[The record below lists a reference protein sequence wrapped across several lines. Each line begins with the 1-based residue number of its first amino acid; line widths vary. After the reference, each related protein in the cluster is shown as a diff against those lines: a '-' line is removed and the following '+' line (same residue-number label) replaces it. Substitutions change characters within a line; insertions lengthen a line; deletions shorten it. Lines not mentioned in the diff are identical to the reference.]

1 MKYLFSLFILA
12 ALLTA
17 GCNAESAPSAGAG
30 GDGKIV
36 IVSTIFPPFDFAR
49 NIAGDKA
56 EISLLLPLS
65 SDSHSYEPSPRD
77 IIKIREADVF
87 LYVGGASDEWTE
99 SVFSGGDNVIAVR
112 LMDSVSLLEDDHA
125 HGSGYFSEYDEH
137 VWTSPRNAVLMA
149 LAISEALCAADPENA
164 EFYRNNAV
172 DYIARLE
179 ALDDTFREI
188 INSASRKTVVI
199 ADRFAFRYLTEEYGL
214 EYFAAFPG
222 CAEQTEP
229 SAQTL
234 AFLIEKI
241 REEEIPAV
249 FYGEL
254 SDMRTANSIS
264 RETGAQPLLLHS
276 CHTLSREMFDAGLG
290 YIELMEANAEE
301 LKKALN

>member
-1 MKYLFSLFILA
+1 MKYLFSLFIIS

-17 GCNAESAPSAGAG
+17 GCSAESVSSTGLDG
-30 GDGKIV
+30 GGKIV

-49 NIAGDKA
+49 NIAGDRA
-56 EISLLLPLS
+56 EISLLLPPS

-77 IIKIREADVF
+77 IIKIREADIF
-87 LYVGGASDEWTE
+87 LYIGGASDEWTE
-99 SVFSGGDNVIAVR
+99 SVFSGDDNVIAVR
-112 LMDSVSLLEDDHA
+112 LIDSVSLLEDDHF
-125 HGSGYFSEYDEH
+125 HGIRYFSKYDEH
-137 VWTSPRNAVLMA
+137 IWTSPRNAVLMT
-149 LAISEALCAADPENA
+149 LAITDALCSADPENA
-164 EFYRNNAV
+164 EFYRSNAA

-179 ALDDTFREI
+179 ALDDTFQEI
-188 INSASRKTVVI
+188 TSSASRNTVVI

-264 RETGAQPLLLHS
+264 RETGAEPLLLHS
-276 CHTLSREMFDAGLG
+276 CHTLSRELFDAGLG
-290 YIELMEANAEE
+290 YIELMEANAEA
-301 LKKALN
+301 LRKALN